1 MPGLHR
7 KIEINISLT
16 HSIKCNLTY
25 QITRETLK
33 NKIQED

>member
-7 KIEINISLT
+7 IIEINISLT
-16 HSIKCNLTY
+16 HSVKCNLTY
-25 QITRETLK
+25 QIRRETLK